1 MKILFSVS
9 ILILILFS
17 MSKAGVVDRIVA
29 IVNDDVITLS
39 ELESVAMPIYKR
51 VLSSEQDQ
59 KEKEKIVQE
68 IRKQV
73 LNQLIDNLLVDQE
86 VKRLHITV
94 TDQEVNQ
101 FISQIRRDQGLTEKQ
116 FLQYLAYQGIS
127 LKEYRKHVAEQIKR
141 LKLIQ
146 AQVRERIVI
155 TDEEIKR
162 YYLEH
167 YAKNEEKYELAA
179 IIIQGEGAKEKVK
192 KAMEELKTGK
202 SFLDV
207 AARYSSI
214 PESGK
219 GLGTFSL
226 DELCPE
232 VRKAVKILKPGE
244 ISRPVKVNN
253 SWQIFKLLAKKNDE
267 SYEIPLLKGEIQHKL
282 YQEKV
287 DQLFQKWL
295 KDLRKRS
302 YIKILL

>member
-1 MKILFSVS
+1 MRILFF
-9 ILILILFS
+9 INLWLLFLFS
-17 MSKAGVVDRIVA
+17 LAQAVIVDRIVA

-39 ELESVAMPIYKR
+39 ELEKAAAPIYQR
-51 VLSSEQDQ
+51 ALFSQYDQ
-59 KEKEKIVQE
+59 KEKEKVIQE

-73 LNQLIDNLLVDQE
+73 LSQLIDNLLVDQE

-94 TDQEVNQ
+94 TDEEIDRFINQ
-101 FISQIRRDQGLTEKQ
+101 IMKDKSLTKEQ
-116 FLQYLAYQGIS
+116 FLQYLASQGIS
-127 LKEYRKHVAEQIKR
+127 LEDYRKQITEQIKR

-146 AQVRERIVI
+146 LQVRERIVI
-155 TDEEIKR
+155 TDEEIKK

-167 YAKNEEKYELAA
+167 YAKDREKYELAA
-179 IIIQGEGAKEKVK
+179 IIIQGQGAEEKIK
-192 KAMEELKTGK
+192 KALQELKTGK
-202 SFLDV
+202 SFQEV

-214 PESGK
+214 RESGK

-226 DELCPE
+226 DELSPE
-232 VRKAVKILKPGE
+232 IRKVVKMLRPGE
-244 ISRPVKVNN
+244 ISRPIKVNE
-253 SWQIFKLLAKKNDE
+253 SWQIFKLLGKKNDQPE
-267 SYEIPLLKGEIQHKL
+267 LASLKDEIQHKL